1 MPTLSTAGM
10 FGFLV
15 LRALQARIQEQRI
28 YRWKFLRCLLLLGLS
43 SGLATVTLGRSAA
56 LDLRYRFP
64 LGQTNVYHVEVLQRG
79 ESGLETTV
87 GNVFLV
93 PVETGSNVVR
103 ISYRTSLE
111 VKREAD
117 GFSSRGFGGMYPGR
131 FTMPGADRSEVQID
145 DRGRILR
152 DAGDYPLP
160 IPFGTLMGALI
171 QLLPESPSAT
181 KWEST
186 DDSAVIDAPYW
197 LGPSSGI
204 SPPQFGPPF
213 YMNYGQ
219 RGPAGVLAVSQRAV
233 YRVTAATAETV
244 TIHKQLTLHSLLK
257 HGADPRTSSTVEGDL
272 VFDRAGGL
280 FRQME
285 VQGTTLASTETVSRS
300 VRVSFK
306 CQLLQGADLAA
317 ALAPP
322 VPVPTPKPTV
332 EELPKLMTNLAS
344 EDVEVRRN
352 AASRLSNTTLD
363 SPSPELLNLMASL
376 ATDADMMVRQ
386 SVASFLKTYGTTNQV
401 PSLIKLLKDTDW
413 SSRQNA
419 IKGLGRIKD
428 ERAIAPLIDEIARG
442 GSPGQQDA
450 SAALTAIGAPAEPAV
465 LQMLQEKNL
474 ETRREACRILQ
485 RMGSNRSLGPL
496 QEIVGDP
503 DQMLSQVA
511 VEAIRAIK
519 FRQ

>member
-186 DDSAVIDAPYW
+186 DDSTVIDAPYW

-300 VRVSFK
+300 VRVSLK

-332 EELPKLMTNLAS
+332 EELPEHKNQTPLFGGLCRLFLFNLRTMRAQEFQGCGINRTAKS
-344 EDVEVRRN
+344 TDEAF
-352 AASRLSNTTLD
+352 AARFGCAVMLVQMRQLLLGLLD
-363 SPSPELLNLMASL
+363 IGIQHC
-376 ATDADMMVRQ
+376 AD
-386 SVASFLKTYGTTNQV
+386 T
-401 PSLIKLLKDTDW
+401 
-413 SSRQNA
+413 
-419 IKGLGRIKD
+419 
-428 ERAIAPLIDEIARG
+428 
-442 GSPGQQDA
+442 
-450 SAALTAIGAPAEPAV
+450 
-465 LQMLQEKNL
+465 
-474 ETRREACRILQ
+474 ACRKKIGKKH
-485 RMGSNRSLGPL
+485 RENERRA
-496 QEIVGDP
+496 
-503 DQMLSQVA
+503 VA
-511 VEAIRAIK
+511 VFGQGLEKRSDEGGPAGGRY
-519 FRQ
+519 